1 MPESASQSIR
11 DRLEGAFRMAA
22 RSDQR
27 YDKRWIVP
35 DCSVTLLKSWQ
46 GEG

>member
-1 MPESASQSIR
+1 MPESASRSIR

-27 YDKRWIVP
+27 YDQRWIVP
-35 DCSVTLLKSWQ
+35 DCRVSTVEEMA
-46 GEG
+46 G